1 MARNITIGA
10 LVYNY
15 QAIDVI
21 GPTDLINSSS
31 QHILDAL
38 KVYKPIDEKTFS
50 KAPQVVFH
58 HVGLTKGPVTL
69 LSSHITIVP
78 TTTVD
83 DCPELDVLILGGP
96 NPVDF
101 KLEPK
106 YAEFIRRHVASGK
119 TLFTTC
125 TGAFVAALAGVLD
138 GKNAT
143 INHVEYEWVKKR
155 FPQVKW
161 TVEKQW
167 VVDGNLWTGSGAVAG
182 MDMVAHWIKES
193 FGHDVLTAGALGLDY
208 EPRDIDGLLTV
219 LPKRYDANG
228 KQISTHV
235 YEYYD
240 EY

>member
-1 MARNITIGA
+1 MAPITFGA

-15 QAIDVI
+15 QAIDVL
-21 GPTDLINSSS
+21 GPTDLINSSA
-31 QHILDAL
+31 QHLLRAL
-38 KVYKPIDEKTFS
+38 KVYAPVDESTIS
-50 KAPQVVFH
+50 RAPEVTFH
-58 HVGLTKGPVTL
+58 HIGLTKEPVTL
-69 LSSHITIVP
+69 LSSHVTIVP

-83 DCPELDVLILGGP
+83 ECPEIDCLLLGGP

-101 KLEPK
+101 QLDPK

-119 TLFTTC
+119 PLFTTC
-125 TGAFVAALAGVLD
+125 TGAYVAALAGVLD

-143 INHVEYEWVKKR
+143 INHVEFEWVKKR

-161 TVEKQW
+161 TMEKQW

-182 MDMVAHWIKES
+182 MDMIAHWINAN
-193 FGHDVLTAGALGLDY
+193 FGFDVLTAGALGLDF

-235 YEYYD
+235 YKHYD

>member
-1 MARNITIGA
+1 MAQRITLGA
-10 LVYNY
+10 LVYDY

-21 GPTDLINSSS
+21 GPTDLLNSSGLD
-31 QHILDAL
+31 ILNAM
-38 KVYKPIDEKTFS
+38 KVYAPQDES
-50 KAPQVVFH
+50 VLLRAPQVVFH
-58 HVGLTKGPVTL
+58 HIGLTKEPVAL
-69 LSSHITIVP
+69 LSHLTIVP
-78 TTTVD
+78 DTTVD
-83 DCPELDVLILGGP
+83 DCPELDVLLLGGP

-101 KLEPK
+101 QLDPK
-106 YAEFIRRHVASGK
+106 YAEFIRRHVAAGK

-125 TGAFVAALAGVLD
+125 TGSFVAALSGVLD

-143 INHVEYEWVKKR
+143 INHIEYEWVKKR

-161 TVEKQW
+161 TMEKQW

-182 MDMVAHWIKES
+182 MDMMAHWIKEN
-193 FGHDVLTAGALGLDY
+193 FGHDVLTAGALGLDF

-235 YEYYD
+235 YKHYD
-240 EY
+240 KY

>member
-1 MARNITIGA
+1 MAPLTFGS

-31 QHILDAL
+31 KGLLKAL
-38 KVYKPIDEKTFS
+38 KVYAPIDEETIS
-50 KAPQVVFH
+50 RAPDVVFH
-58 HVGLTKGPVTL
+58 HIGLTKEPVAL
-69 LSSHITIVP
+69 LSSYVTIVP

-83 DCPELDVLILGGP
+83 ECPELDVLILGGP

-101 KLEPK
+101 ELHPK
-106 YAEFIRRHVASGK
+106 YAEFIRRHVAAGK
-119 TLFTTC
+119 PLLTTC

-143 INHVEYEWVKKR
+143 VNHIEFEWLKKR

-161 TVEKQW
+161 TMEKQW

-182 MDMVAHWIKES
+182 MDMVAHWIKEN
-193 FGHDVLTAGALGLDY
+193 FGQDVLTAGALGLDF

-219 LPKRYDANG
+219 LPKRYDAAG

-235 YEYYD
+235 YKHYD